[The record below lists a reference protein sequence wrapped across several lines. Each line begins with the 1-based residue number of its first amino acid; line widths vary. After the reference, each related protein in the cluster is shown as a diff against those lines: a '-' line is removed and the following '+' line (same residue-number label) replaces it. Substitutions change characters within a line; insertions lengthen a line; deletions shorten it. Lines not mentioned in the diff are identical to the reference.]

1 MEIKAYLGLIWRWF
15 WLITLAAL
23 LSGTLAYIV
32 SGQIPPTYEASTIV
46 TVARRVAADS
56 EYTPLSERPTATYVE
71 LLRKRTVLDEVISR
85 LGLNVD
91 SRTLERQLRVGVIRD
106 TALIRVTVSDRD
118 PGRATAIASALVDL
132 VSMRG
137 HELLGNDVTIRR
149 YSLHVIDPAQ
159 VASLPVSPTI
169 PLNVAVMAVIG
180 ALLTLGGVLIWA
192 QFDDRVQSAEA
203 IQALTGI
210 TTLATIPHQGIA
222 RMQGRPIAA
231 RDERDPVVEMYRMLR
246 VHIEHLATSRPLHT
260 LLVLSATRGEGKS
273 TTVAN
278 LAIVLAR
285 AGRQVILVDGD
296 LRRPSL
302 HTLFRQSNE
311 RGVTTALTNATT
323 ESLESYLMPTGI
335 ANLRLMPSGPL
346 PANPAELLGSPQM
359 RQLIEQLSASG
370 AMILID
376 SPALLEVVDAI
387 TLARFCDAT
396 LLVARAGATRSGTLV
411 TALERLAQFD
421 VRPLGVVLNGGSRSR
436 SYATQR
442 VGEPAPAAIEL

>member
-1 MEIKAYLGLIWRWF
+1 MEIKAYLSLIWRWF
-15 WLITLAAL
+15 WLITLTAL
-23 LSGTLAYIV
+23 LGGSLAYIV
-32 SGQIPPTYEASTIV
+32 SMQIPPTYEASTIV

-56 EYTPLSERPTATYVE
+56 EYTSLSERPTATYVE
-71 LLRKRTVLDEVISR
+71 LLRKRTVLDEVISQ

-118 PGRATAIASALVDL
+118 PGRAAAIAGTLVDL

-137 HELLGNDVTIRR
+137 QELLGNDVTIRR
-149 YSLHVIDPAQ
+149 YNLHVIDPAQ
-159 VASLPVSPTI
+159 VASLPVSPNI
-169 PLNVAVMAVIG
+169 PLNVAVVAIIS
-180 ALLTLGGVLIWA
+180 ALLTLGGILIWV

-203 IQALTGI
+203 LQALTGI
-210 TTLATIPHQGIA
+210 TPLATIPHHGMA

-231 RDERDPVVEMYRMLR
+231 RDERDPVVERYRMLR
-246 VHIEHLATSRPLHT
+246 VHVEHLAAGQPLRT

-296 LRRPSL
+296 LRQPVL
-302 HTLFRQSNE
+302 HNLFRQSNE
-311 RGVTTALTNATT
+311 RGVTTALASIAT
-323 ESLESYLMPTGI
+323 ESLESHLMPTGI

-346 PANPAELLGSPQM
+346 PANPAELIGSPQM
-359 RQLIEQLSASG
+359 QQLLERLSASG
-370 AMILID
+370 AMVLLD

-396 LLVARAGATRSGTLV
+396 LLVARAGATRTGTFV
-411 TALERLAQFD
+411 TALERLEQFD
-421 VRPLGVVLNGGSRSR
+421 IRPLGVVLNGGSRSR
-436 SYATQR
+436 SYAPQR
-442 VGEPAPAAIEL
+442 VGEPDPVAIEL